1 MSTSILR
8 SSPFVADATA
18 KKTPQRVGLIAARSK
33 AEAQDLA
40 ISVAEALERAGVE
53 VVHEERLASG
63 GHGPVDAVVVLGGDG
78 LMIRAANSYPGIPL
92 LGINFGN
99 VGFLALIER
108 REWRRAIENLLGG
121 EFAVQQGSTLQA
133 TLTREGISDP
143 QGWAINDVVVR
154 SGMRMVDLEIYIDGQ
169 FVNTYPGDGM
179 IIATPHGS
187 TAYCMAAGGPI
198 LTAGVKGFAIVPI
211 SCHSPIRTPFVVSE
225 DAIIEMVV
233 ANSHDAALILDGREQ
248 VQLERWDIVRV
259 SRGEH
264 AFKLVTLEST
274 NFYEAFRTKF
284 NFRIR
289 PDAIPSRDKRRT
301 RNDSPS
307 SETDELV
314 NRETDTGTVGK
325 AENVNGR
332 TSAC

>member
-1 MSTSILR
+1 VSTSALR
-8 SSPFVADATA
+8 RSAPAAGA
-18 KKTPQRVGLIAARSK
+18 KLDKPQRIGLIAARSK
-33 AEAQDLA
+33 AEAQGLSA
-40 ISVAEALERAGVE
+40 SVARALDTVGAE
-53 VVHEERLASG
+53 VISEENLVSG
-63 GHGPVDAVVVLGGDG
+63 EHGPVDAIVVLGGDG
-78 LMIRAANSYPGIPL
+78 LMIRAANSYPEIPL

-108 REWRRAIENLLGG
+108 RDWRRAIDALLAG
-121 EFAVQQGSTLQA
+121 EYAVQQGSTLQA
-133 TLTREGISDP
+133 TLIREGSSVP

-154 SGMRMVDLEIYIDGQ
+154 SGMRMVDIEIYIDGHY
-169 FVNTYPGDGM
+169 VNTYPGDGM
-179 IIATPHGS
+179 IVATPHGS

-225 DAIIEMVV
+225 DATIEMVV
-233 ANSHDAALILDGREQ
+233 ANDHDAALILDGREQ
-248 VQLERWDIVRV
+248 THLERWDIIRV

-289 PDAIPSRDKRRT
+289 PDAIPSRDT
-301 RNDSPS
+301 SENMNGSPRNSSSP
-307 SETDELV
+307 EAG
-314 NRETDTGTVGK
+314 DTSGAG
-325 AENVNGR
+325 NPWPDRDGLD
-332 TSAC
+332 